1 MQGYTF
7 DLDLE
12 QLGYLG
18 VPTDKIVLGLTVLV
32 IVAHFVIIGAGHHDA
47 SNEYTSIEDTVAMAR
62 ERGLG
67 GVMTWNINRDC
78 RWGTGGAA
86 ARRLGTRTTRQRSR
100 WG

>member
-18 VPTDKIVLGLTVLV
+18 VPTDKIVLGLMPGDSAAVLNN
-32 IVAHFVIIGAGHHDA
+32 IVVHFVIICAGHHDA
-47 SNEYTSIEDTVAMAR
+47 SNEYTSIEDTVAATKMAR

-67 GVMTWNINRDC
+67 GVMTWDINRDC
-78 RWGTGGAA
+78 RWETVCNV
-86 ARRLGTRTTRQRSR
+86 
-100 WG
+100 